1 MDTIDLHLDNDNE
14 LLFKV
19 TVEGSREAE
28 TVCRLM
34 LEKDDFSYVFS
45 GGMSPDGEVKVVIP
59 TLKKNLTEGDYNAH
73 LEVLVDDRIFVPL
86 TFNARF
92 KESVKVT
99 AESVSKSGRKSAS
112 ASAKIISSTQS
123 KKTRVVSE
131 TKQAQNSNIDIT
143 KLSKGQMRDLVKLLE
158 RKSRK

>member
-1 MDTIDLHLDNDNE
+1 MDTINLHLDNDNE

-19 TVEGSREAE
+19 IVEGSREAK

-45 GGMSPDGEVKVVIP
+45 GGMSPDGEVKIVIP
-59 TLKKNLTEGDYNAH
+59 TLKKNLAEGDYNAQ

-99 AESVSKSGRKSAS
+99 AESVSRSGKSTIG
-112 ASAKIISSTQS
+112 ASAKIISSTQT
-123 KKTRVVSE
+123 KKTKVVSE
-131 TKQAQNSNIDIT
+131 TKQPKNNKLDISS
-143 KLSKGQMRDLVKLLE
+143 LSKAQMKDLVKLLE